1 MRLNICK
8 YKFYVLLTTIQSVRV
23 CLCVRV
29 CVCVCVCVCVLMYV
43 CVRVRMCVYV
53 LVRQTASFK
62 NIQINTKFGYF

>member
-23 CLCVRV
+23 CL
-29 CVCVCVCVCVLMYV
+29 CVCVCVCVLMYV